1 MRWFVGIDISKESF
15 DAAFLDTH
23 NKLIEHR
30 KYAMDKEGFDELLES
45 VESLDTQEVWV
56 VMEST
61 GVYHVPLLAFLLE
74 RGVRCSVVNPMLVKH
89 HIQSATLRK
98 SKTDKKDALAIASF
112 AATHHDKLRPFAIE
126 TLQSVRPLIRESN
139 ALSKEIG
146 RLKIDI
152 KALVDQLFPELSRN
166 ANLFTKSMLQL
177 LLKAPSRKCIKNMKA
192 RKIQQ
197 ILDQAGGGKSKIT
210 GQMILAWAKA
220 SIGVGNVHLET
231 VLQSKIRRLIH
242 VQEELEYIQKQI
254 EKTIQEEGLQDFI
267 DTLTSIPGI
276 GQKTAAAFI
285 GEIGHI
291 KRFESV
297 KQLCAYIGF
306 DPAIGKSGSSVD
318 IKGGISKRGHRVL
331 RSILWLMSKGVV
343 QYLPHFKR
351 YYEKKRREGKAYRQ
365 AMVAVGNKLLRLIFT
380 LLKHQI
386 RFDPN
391 RVVGCGVV

>member
-1 MRWFVGIDISKESF
+1 MRWFVGIDISKENF
-15 DAAFLDTH
+15 DAAFLDIRDDR
-23 NKLIEHR
+23 IEHR
-30 KYAMDKEGFDELLES
+30 KYAMDREGFDLLLERL
-45 VESLDTQEVWV
+45 ESLDIRSVWV

-61 GVYHVPLLAFLLE
+61 GIYHVPLLAFLLE
-74 RGVRCSVVNPMLVKH
+74 RDIKCSVVNPMLIKH

-98 SKTDKKDALAIASF
+98 SKTDKKDALAIARF
-112 AATHHDKLRPFAIE
+112 AAAHYDKLRPFAIE
-126 TLQSVRPLIRESN
+126 ALQSIRPLIRERN

-166 ANLFTKSMLQL
+166 ANLFTKGMLQL
-177 LLKAPSRKCIKNMKA
+177 LLKVPSRKCIKNMKA

-197 ILDQAGGGKSKIT
+197 ILDETGGGKSKVT

-231 VLQSKIRRLIH
+231 VLQSKIRRLLT

-254 EKTIQEEGLQDFI
+254 EKTMREEGFQNFI

-276 GQKTAAAFI
+276 GQNTATAFI
-285 GEIGHI
+285 GEIGPI
-291 KRFESV
+291 ERFENV

-318 IKGGISKRGHRVL
+318 IKGGISKRGHRTL

-351 YYEKKRREGKAYRQ
+351 YYEKKRQEGKAYRQ

-380 LLKHQI
+380 LLKHQT

-391 RVVGCGVV
+391 RVIGCGMV